1 MSARTRIAAAAVA
14 ASVSLATAMIKLF
27 EGGEREA
34 YVDPVGVVTICYGH
48 TATAKLGQVKT
59 EEECQELLRQDLAI
73 AMAAVDRHT
82 TAELTIEQRAALAS
96 FVFNF
101 GEEKYRT
108 STLLKKLNAGDRKGA
123 CAELSRWVNG
133 KVNGQWKELPGLVT
147 RREVERELCEV
158 GL

>member
-1 MSARTRIAAAAVA
+1 MIKKRVATAVLAAT
-14 ASVSLATAMIKLF
+14 VSLSTAMITLF
-27 EGGEREA
+27 EGAEHKA

-59 EEECQELLRQDLAI
+59 EDECQELLRQDLAI

-101 GEEKYRT
+101 GETKYRT
-108 STLLKKLNAGDRKGA
+108 STLLKKLNAGDKKGA